1 MAPYGLMYFQFKQNT
16 MTQLTPFQKNLQI
29 VEACHKRLRIANEAY
44 DHYIDF
50 EEYSSLASV
59 RDSVWQAA
67 VKQAAEIPPQNLEA
81 YYQLTF
87 N

>member
-1 MAPYGLMYFQFKQNT
+1 
-16 MTQLTPFQKNLQI
+16 MTQLTPFQKNLKI

-44 DHYIDF
+44 GHYLDC
-50 EEYSSLASV
+50 EDYPCLEAV

-67 VKQAAEIPPQNLEA
+67 VRQAAEIPPQNLEA